1 MLLYAVYVLFIVHS
15 SIKSIVAKCPAHP
28 EWPVCPYPSLL
39 SFSIVHYKCYATLS
53 ASKPAFLHSI
63 SPCHALMRQEI
74 CCFCTNKSLSANG
87 HNRHRL
93 RSIFHILP
101 RKEGHPCE
109 STPWHPRSPGQPLTC
124 VTTVRSSSQPS
135 RRSCQQPKSLWSR
148 IATMSPLRQR
158 GAMPSRSAER
168 FANLI

>member
-28 EWPVCPYPSLL
+28 EWPVCPRPSLL
-39 SFSIVHYKCYATLS
+39 SFSIVHYKCYAVLS
-53 ASKPAFLHSI
+53 APKPAFLHSI

-101 RKEGHPCE
+101 RKEGHPCV

-135 RRSCQQPKSLWSR
+135 RRSCHLPKSSLNR
-148 IATMSPLRQR
+148 IATMYPLHRSVVMQ
-158 GAMPSRSAER
+158 SRSAD
-168 FANLI
+168 